1 MTTYLAIVLLAVMI
15 FLCISDVVEVITQA
29 TADWQRARDLSR
41 KHATR

>member
-15 FLCISDVVEVITQA
+15 FLCIPDVVEAIARA
-29 TADWQRARDLSR
+29 TGEWERARDLSR